1 MNEEELSDVMKKI
14 SSMLNSSNIESSGN
28 SNISEDSNDYSTYNS
43 SDSSDT
49 QNNGF
54 NIDFETLLKIKSI
67 MDKMNSKKDSPR
79 SNLLLSLKPYLNDR
93 RKDKMD
99 QYIKLLNMGEMIEL
113 LMDNNNN
120 GGDSKC

>member
-14 SSMLNSSNIESSGN
+14 SSMLSSSNIEGSGN
-28 SNISEDSNDYSTYNS
+28 SNNSEDSNDYSTYNS

>member
-1 MNEEELSDVMKKI
+1 MYEEELSDVMKKI
-14 SSMLNSSNIESSGN
+14 SSMLSSSNIDSSDN
-28 SNISEDSNDYSTYNS
+28 SNNSEDSNDYSTYNS

>member
-14 SSMLNSSNIESSGN
+14 SSMLSSSNIDSSDN
-28 SNISEDSNDYSTYNS
+28 SNNSEDSNDYSTYNS

>member
-1 MNEEELSDVMKKI
+1 MKKI
-14 SSMLNSSNIESSGN
+14 SSMLSSSNIDSSDN
-28 SNISEDSNDYSTYNS
+28 SNNSEDSNDYSTYNS

>member
-28 SNISEDSNDYSTYNS
+28 SNNSEDSNDYSTYNS